1 MLKKLER
8 YAIKIYLYLINLEVS
23 ITISTNSLPTTY
35 QQLTDMLP
43 AVGRLMVTTMEKSLG
58 KLSTD
63 SWPTVGRLLANCRPT
78 VDRQSTDS
86 RWGELFFTF
95 TDLSEAIQHLTLQQ
109 SRDVF
114 HKIFAKHPQEARTSF
129 LEEVCGKHLT
139 KEALLSLALELL
151 WLTNRDSR
159 VAAGNA
165 IYMNLATEIGIDT
178 NPADFVPLSLEAMRR
193 LKDKGKPNLV
203 YDFCAC
209 LGKDRPGTKQPLM
222 PFDRMPFGMIEY
234 NIEFFVCTNIHQ
246 VTTSLFFCHK
256 RTQFL

>member
-1 MLKKLER
+1 MVNKFIAGSSVRQQVLCTLAKLHDTVDEAEDAMGLTVEAYLADER
-8 YAIKIYLYLINLEVS
+8 
-23 ITISTNSLPTTY
+23 
-35 QQLTDMLP
+35 P
-43 AVGRLMVTTMEKSLG
+43 AVQSGTSLHC
-58 KLSTD
+58 
-63 SWPTVGRLLANCRPT
+63 P
-78 VDRQSTDS
+78 
-86 RWGELFFTF
+86 
-95 TDLSEAIQHLTLQQ
+95 DLSEAIQHLTLQQ

-222 PFDRMPFGMIEY
+222 PFDRMPFLMIEY

-246 VTTSLFFCHK
+246 VTTSLFFFCSY
-256 RTQFL
+256 TIIS